1 MNAIAST
8 RMLAPGAAETRQYTL
23 NLHMAV
29 LKPGTYS
36 VSGAFEPRLQ
46 SGIHAR
52 SNRVVF
58 RILQTSPD
66 TLRQRLS
73 ELTRQIAADPRPTA
87 TLLGFTGDAAAIPPL
102 VDLLYHQ
109 DDGVQVAAADALL
122 YFDRRSVRASL
133 VEALRQR
140 GPRERMI
147 DFLVVE
153 LRTPNALTR
162 PWLLLAL
169 RSGERDSRAAA
180 VEGLYLSNF
189 RHDPA
194 LFAPLATML
203 RDPVALVRQKAS
215 AAVGGYQN
223 QQALTAL
230 VPLVDDS
237 DASVAEQATIAVG
250 WIAQSSAV
258 SATTR
263 RDAIDVLRTT
273 ATAGRGR
280 ASEAARQWLTNAD
293 AR

>member
-1 MNAIAST
+1 
-8 RMLAPGAAETRQYTL
+8 
-23 NLHMAV
+23 
-29 LKPGTYS
+29 
-36 VSGAFEPRLQ
+36 
-46 SGIHAR
+46 
-52 SNRVVF
+52 
-58 RILQTSPD
+58 
-66 TLRQRLS
+66 
-73 ELTRQIAADPRPTA
+73 
-87 TLLGFTGDAAAIPPL
+87 
-102 VDLLYHQ
+102 LY
-109 DDGVQVAAADALL
+109 L
-122 YFDRRSVRASL
+122 DRRSVRASL